1 MPISRPRA
9 GEYSHLTLSTG
20 CLNIHTI
27 IGHASSS
34 ESSHRLTNKQKRF
47 IRKLVHVL
55 VEIIDEKSH
64 FQTDDDD
71 SSIIAEE
78 SSSEDETQIEV
89 DQSKQRVINYLK
101 KSSKFVLKNLASL
114 SRFLEKHNELTFQ
127 IRAMLNTLGG
137 GDRTAKALEK
147 MHESLNMVIR
157 YCTSRDHEDNRIRLY
172 PNKCVEALL
181 AFSGTFEEMIA
192 AFQDFGVFG
201 TKFFDELMCLALKSR
216 EIALKL
222 DSEYGQSDREMA
234 KQVDMKLP
242 PALREYASGGSC
254 IVDEY
259 LDSLFE
265 PLVAHLETYIHEL
278 ASISNREI
286 TAVRRSQE
294 SASQQY
300 LNLPTIAT
308 FLSSVTATT
317 LQISTA
323 GPVSTLATVTNS
335 IWFVSLVCSSAS
347 IVYSLLDMSW
357 RRSSIRRPELSLPW
371 LAHAWLR
378 EGPMFALIAALVT
391 FSIGLCLLAFLVTD
405 QQGGITPAVVPTTL
419 AGLHAYAMLF
429 LSAWYLFEHWKARN
443 SESWMRVRDK
453 YLLNTAQSIRER
465 AEQTKQHGFRIKQL
479 VRELAAVL
487 KRTVLCFKLSASET
501 RPFSE
506 VELGRRFPNS
516 NVNNSTSAT
525 YISVQSCSEQRAG
538 LTSAPRNG
546 LGLPKAVS
554 LTTKPSSLSPGES
567 SQYSSEARTS
577 HYEDCFSFRPI
588 ADYWLH
594 SGSVTFYD
602 VNNSFTVLDTFVVP
616 DGGQIRQIA
625 WYPRESEVPHSGEE
639 QEENLLVRSSKG
651 ISTWAVLI
659 RKVISFVAATVLV
672 LIVLPRRGITSIPF
686 SGFSCLLGTSVAAFV
701 RQHLQGVSYFDILIT
716 DKVICLARMQ
726 SSTDQRSQLYVIDR
740 TTKAVE
746 LKYTMYSHHTRL
758 TVSRSTSQIL
768 VHGGEGETEIVELQD
783 PAGTDDHYALR
794 RIMIFNVT
802 DKEIGIFY
810 RPLER
815 QKYCSPLHVI
825 TTPTPKALAKDP
837 TSFAVGLHPDQT
849 FPYLFAFGDKD
860 GSVMIWSVQSNRAL
874 ANCNAAE
881 EFEVHDRREGRYHPV
896 VTMGKFLTLPPPM
909 NPTGTHFGSEYESAV
924 VS

>member
-1 MPISRPRA
+1 MLD
-9 GEYSHLTLSTG
+9 Y
-20 CLNIHTI
+20 NIHY
-27 IGHASSS
+27 
-34 ESSHRLTNKQKRF
+34 
-47 IRKLVHVL
+47 
-55 VEIIDEKSH
+55 
-64 FQTDDDD
+64 D

-78 SSSEDETQIEV
+78 SSSEDETQIDNLV
-89 DQSKQRVINYLK
+89 RDKIISYLK
-101 KSSKFVLKNLASL
+101 KSSKFVLKNIAAL
-114 SRFLEKHNELTFQ
+114 SRFLERHNELTFQ

-157 YCTSRDHEDNRIRLY
+157 YCTSRDHEDNRVRLY

-201 TKFFDELMCLALKSR
+201 TKFFDELVCLALKSR

-222 DSEYGQSDREMA
+222 DSEYGQSDKEMA
-234 KQVDMKLP
+234 KQVDMQLP
-242 PALREYASGGSC
+242 TALREYASGRSC

-405 QQGGITPAVVPTTL
+405 QQGGIAPAVVPTTL

-429 LSAWYLFEHWKARN
+429 LSTWYLFEHWRARN

-453 YLLNTAQSIRER
+453 YLLNAAQSVRER
-465 AEQTKQHGFRIKQL
+465 AEQTRQHGSRIRQL

-487 KRTVLCFKLSASET
+487 RRTVLCFKLSASET

-516 NVNNSTSAT
+516 NINNSTSAT
-525 YISVQSCSEQRAG
+525 YISVQSCSEQRAD
-538 LTSAPRNG
+538 LTSAPRDG
-546 LGLPKAVS
+546 LGVPKAVS
-554 LTTKPSSLSPGES
+554 LTTKPSSSNPGES
-567 SQYSSEARTS
+567 SRYSSEARTR
-577 HYEDCFSFRPI
+577 HYEDLLQFSPDCRLLASVF
-588 ADYWLH
+588 

-602 VNNSFTVLDTFVVP
+602 VNNSFTVLDTFAVP

-625 WYPRESEVPHSGEE
+625 WYPRESEVLHSGEE
-639 QEENLLVRSSKG
+639 QEEILLVRSSKG

-659 RKVISFVAATVLV
+659 RKVISFIAASVLV
-672 LIVLPRRGITSIPF
+672 LIVLPRQGITRFPV
-686 SGFSCLLGTSVAAFV
+686 SGFSCLLGTCIAAFV
-701 RQHLQGVSYFDILIT
+701 RQHLQGVSYFGILMYDNLIFHCRVQELERCDLSEISSIAHVSDAAFFGT
-716 DKVICLARMQ
+716 DKIICLARMQ
-726 SSTDQRSQLYVIDR
+726 SSTDQRSQLFVIDR

-746 LKYTMYSHHTRL
+746 LRYTMYSQHTRL
-758 TVSRSTSQIL
+758 TISRSSSQIL

-783 PAGTDDHYALR
+783 STETDGHYALR
-794 RIMIFNVT
+794 RLSHSHSPMERAVGFLGKTDSMIFNVT

-815 QKYCSPLHVI
+815 QKYCSPLHLV

-849 FPYLFAFGDKD
+849 LPYLFAFGDKD
-860 GSVMIWSVQSNRAL
+860 GSVVIWSLQSNRTL
-874 ANCNAAE
+874 AECNAAE

-896 VTMGKFLTLPPPM
+896 VTMGKFLTLPPPT
-909 NPTGTHFGSEYESAV
+909 NPTGTHFGSEDESAV

>member
-1 MPISRPRA
+1 MI
-9 GEYSHLTLSTG
+9 
-20 CLNIHTI
+20 
-27 IGHASSS
+27 
-34 ESSHRLTNKQKRF
+34 
-47 IRKLVHVL
+47 V
-55 VEIIDEKSH
+55 
-64 FQTDDDD
+64 
-71 SSIIAEE
+71 EE

-89 DQSKQRVINYLK
+89 DQSKQRVRPFWVTNMVLGYAHDAITNFYLE
-101 KSSKFVLKNLASL
+101 KSSKLTPKNLAAL

-157 YCTSRDHEDNRIRLY
+157 YCTSRDHEDSRVRLY

-201 TKFFDELMCLALKSR
+201 TKFFDELVYLALKSR

-222 DSEYGQSDREMA
+222 DNEYGQSDKEMV

-242 PALREYASGGSC
+242 PALREYASDGSC

-278 ASISNREI
+278 ASISNGEI

-405 QQGGITPAVVPTTL
+405 QQGGIAPAVVPTTF

-429 LSAWYLFEHWKARN
+429 LSAWYLFEHWKVMN
-443 SESWMRVRDK
+443 SERWMRVRDK

-465 AEQTKQHGFRIKQL
+465 AEQTKQHGSRIKQL
-479 VRELAAVL
+479 VRELAVVFS
-487 KRTVLCFKLSASET
+487 RTVLCFKLSASET
-501 RPFSE
+501 RPLSE

-516 NVNNSTSAT
+516 NMNNSTSAT
-525 YISVQSCSEQRAG
+525 HISVQTCLEQRAD
-538 LTSAPRNG
+538 LASVPRNG
-546 LGLPKAVS
+546 LSLPKAVS
-554 LTTKPSSLSPGES
+554 LTTKPSSSNPGES

-577 HYEDCFSFRPI
+577 HYEDLLQFSRDCRLLASVFS
-588 ADYWLH
+588 DT
-594 SGSVTFYD
+594 VTFYD
-602 VNNSFTVLDTFVVP
+602 VNNSFAVLDTFVVP
-616 DGGQIRQIA
+616 DGGQIRQMA
-625 WYPRESEVPHSGEE
+625 WSPRESEVPHSGEE
-639 QEENLLVRSSKG
+639 QEQNLLVRSSKG

-659 RKVISFVAATVLV
+659 RKVISFIAATVLV
-672 LIVLPRRGITSIPF
+672 LIFLPRRQITRILELQDFRFLMSAWYVYRSFRETTLARCFELEYCDLREISSIVHV
-686 SGFSCLLGTSVAAFV
+686 SDAAFF
-701 RQHLQGVSYFDILIT
+701 GTNKI
-716 DKVICLARMQ
+716 ICLAEMQ
-726 SSTDQRSQLYVIDR
+726 SSTDRGSQLYVIDR
-740 TTKAVE
+740 TTKAVK

-758 TVSRSTSQIL
+758 TISRSSSQIL
-768 VHGGEGETEIVELQD
+768 VHGGERETEVIELRDSVE
-783 PAGTDDHYALR
+783 TDDHYALR
-794 RIMIFNVT
+794 GMSHSHSPMERTIGFLGKTDSMIFDVT

-815 QKYCSPLHVI
+815 QKYCSPLHLI
-825 TTPTPKALAKDP
+825 TTPTSKALAKDP

-849 FPYLFAFGDKD
+849 LPYLFAFGDKD
-860 GSVMIWSVQSNRAL
+860 GSVMIWSVQSNRTL
-874 ANCNAAE
+874 AECNAAE

-896 VTMGKFLTLPPPM
+896 ATMGKILTLPPPM
-909 NPTGTHFGSEYESAV
+909 NPTETHFGSEDESV
-924 VS
+924 IVP